1 MTDPADNRPSTADR
15 SLDVERPRT
24 PPPFAPV
31 FTLVNNASTRTTH
44 HPHVRYIFNDDDP
57 DILTQALAEC
67 EHANADQSDFDPA
80 PANRAMILDLAP
92 NDDGGYNIAWASSLS
107 PSWAVLDAQLSQIS
121 PPSSDAGHSSGGGP
135 GDTDNK
141 NKRPD
146 RLMLRIEG
154 VETSAP
160 GSSSELKISDEA
172 SRQRPGSASG
182 SGSGQRERER
192 PGGEGDDYA
201 STLDDFEKRMTT
213 LRKVVNASEDRRKK
227 IASQTPDHENVPTQ
241 VAVAEED
248 TTAAQNAT
256 QEDVGGASLTS
267 PTNPS

>member
-1 MTDPADNRPSTADR
+1 PRPALEMTDPADNRPSTADHP
-15 SLDVERPRT
+15 LDVERPRT

-57 DILTQALAEC
+57 DILTRALAEC
-67 EHANADQSDFDPA
+67 EHANADQSDFDPT

-92 NDDGGYNIAWASSLS
+92 SDDGGYNIAWASSLS
-107 PSWAVLDAQLSQIS
+107 PSWAVVDAQLSQIS

-141 NKRPD
+141 NNRPD

-160 GSSSELKISDEA
+160 GSSSELRISDEA

-192 PGGEGDDYA
+192 PGEGDDYA
-201 STLDDFEKRMTT
+201 NTLDEFEKRMAT
-213 LRKVVNASEDRRKK
+213 LRKVVSASEDRRKK
-227 IASQTPDHENVPTQ
+227 
-241 VAVAEED
+241 
-248 TTAAQNAT
+248 
-256 QEDVGGASLTS
+256 
-267 PTNPS
+267 

>member
-1 MTDPADNRPSTADR
+1 MTDPADNRPSTADHP
-15 SLDVERPRT
+15 LDVERPRT

-67 EHANADQSDFDPA
+67 EHANADHSDFDPA

-107 PSWAVLDAQLSQIS
+107 PSWAVVDAQLSQIS
-121 PPSSDAGHSSGGGP
+121 PPSSDAGNSSGGGP
-135 GDTDNK
+135 GDTENK
-141 NKRPD
+141 NNRPD

-160 GSSSELKISDEA
+160 GSSSELRISDDA

-192 PGGEGDDYA
+192 PGEGDDYA
-201 STLDDFEKRMTT
+201 NTLDDFEKRMAT

-227 IASQTPDHENVPTQ
+227 IASQTTDHKTLPTQ
-241 VAVAEED
+241 DTVIED
-248 TTAAQNAT
+248 TTAAQNAR
-256 QEDVGGASLTS
+256 QEEDVGGTG
-267 PTNPS
+267 